1 MNYFTRITCLAV
13 TALLCVAP
21 AHAKKK
27 ILFLAGPPSHSNGEH
42 EFRAGCMLLADAL
55 NESGLEVEA
64 KVHYYGWPKD
74 ESIFE
79 GVDACIIY
87 ADAGGRLGN
96 KVEFLDQRVKSGMG
110 IMFMHYGVHPSKEV
124 GEKYF
129 KPWIGGYMETG
140 WSVNPHWIADMT
152 ARKGHPV
159 AKGLEKPITAYDE
172 FYYNMRFPTK
182 EECEHCHPLATAVPT
197 PEKTVRYIN
206 LWNEHGEKCFGTEQA
221 LMWCRDPKAEDG
233 GRGIGF
239 VGGHYHRNWAIDDFR
254 KLVLNSIVW
263 LARGDIP
270 EGGVPS
276 KPVTLEMLNANLDR
290 PEAGKPVQLPTPD
303 LLTQKPMP
311 QPDLKA
317 RAAAKLEAQQKRDR
331 KAQEKAQK
339 KSPTEADKKLVP
351 AGNESSSLFQSPKIR
366 ASSQQRIHKVSANI
380 KGLPQI
386 QLHVSDLGN
395 KNYDWA
401 NWIEPAFIDE
411 KGQRIPV
418 EQKHVA
424 SSTQSWQQLKY
435 NQSAGGNTL
444 MVEGK
449 KYAIGLGTHATS
461 TIILDVPAGAVSFTS
476 LAALDDGGAFSK
488 GKTTKASVRFSV
500 HRPGP
505 ITHPT
510 ESEWESDHEPEYVDL
525 DQFALPDDLEVTIWA
540 TSPHLYN
547 PTNMDIDHKGRIWV
561 AEGVNYRRHNGR
573 RPGGDRIAVLEDTN
587 GDGRCDKSHTF
598 VQEKGLIAPLGVA
611 VFDNVIYVSQPPELL
626 VYTDVN
632 RDLKFDPAIDK
643 REVLLTGF
651 NARNHDHSLHSLTAG
666 PDGKFYF
673 NNGNCGA
680 IFKDRSGKNF
690 YMGGP
695 YKGGGGE
702 WFVDHLAASGKRSD
716 DGHIWSS
723 GFTVRMNP
731 DGTDC
736 EIVGQGYRNSYE
748 QSLDSFGNAF
758 QNDNDDPPACR
769 VSYILEYGSAGYFT
783 RDAKQI
789 YRSVKRPGQDHGR
802 AHWRQDD
809 PGTMDIGHIYGGGSP
824 TGVTIYENGALPER
838 YHGAFFSAEPG
849 KNTIFHYQP
858 TPQGATF
865 KLEQGNLITSNPD
878 KKYAGSDFV
887 GRGKGDH
894 DQNKI
899 LFRPSDITVGPDGA
913 IYICDWYDPR
923 VGGHGD
929 SDQSCSGTIYRIAP
943 KGFKATI
950 PNFDLQTVE
959 GAITALKSPAINTRH
974 LGLSALKKHG
984 EKTLPSLI
992 KLLGHSNKHVAA
1004 RAIWLLP
1011 HLGEKGKAECV
1022 NLLKSD
1028 QAHVRLTAYRALRR
1042 INPIGSQGTAIL
1054 PYAKQLANDPDPG
1067 VRRDVALSL
1076 RDLPA
1081 SQTKSIFAIL
1091 APQVDHTDKNA
1102 VEAIGLGAANQE
1114 NEIWLAIKASMQ
1126 PGEPHQW
1133 SDQFAKLT
1141 WRLWPSVAVADLK
1154 ARAQHPSLS
1163 PEARKFAVE
1172 SLAFINHKTSVEAM
1186 LELADN
1192 ERTQADASYW
1202 LLRNGHGEWRP
1213 YNIAGEL
1220 KTRGIYDPSKIKPV
1234 AVTVPA
1240 PNGKP
1245 SYSVAD
1251 VMALNGDID
1260 RGRVTMT
1267 RCIMCHQ
1274 VGEPALAGPSYG
1286 PALKGWGTGQ
1296 PGEVIA
1302 RAIIEP
1308 SHDISHGYGG
1318 RIVKLKAGGEIHGLI
1333 TTDSDPTIITSTGG
1347 QTQMIPRGL
1356 IDGKPGNLNRSLML
1370 SADQLGLSAQ
1380 DVADIVAYMK
1390 QWK

>member
-1 MNYFTRITCLAV
+1 MKHLIQLFTLLI
-13 TALLCVAP
+13 ALSLLVIP
-21 AHAKKK
+21 VHAKKK
-27 ILFLAGPPSHSNGEH
+27 ILFLAGPPSHGNGEH

-55 NESGLEVEA
+55 NESGLDVEA
-64 KVHYYGWPKD
+64 KVHWYGWPKD
-74 ESIFE
+74 ESIFD

-96 KVEFLDQRVKSGMG
+96 KVEFLDEKVKSGMG

-129 KPWIGGYMETG
+129 KHWIGGYMETG

-152 ARKGHPV
+152 AREKHPV
-159 AKGLEKPITAYDE
+159 SNGLDKPITAYDE
-172 FYYNMRFPTK
+172 FYWNMRFPTK
-182 EECEHCHPLATAVPT
+182 DECQHCYSLATAIPT
-197 PEKTVRYIN
+197 PDRVVRYIN
-206 LWNEHGEKCFGTEQA
+206 LWNEYGEKCFGTEQA
-221 LMWCRDPKAEDG
+221 LMWCRDPEPGKG

-263 LARGDIP
+263 LARAEIP

-290 PEAGKPVQLPTPD
+290 PVEGKPVQLPTPD
-303 LLTQKPMP
+303 LLKQKPMA

-317 RAAAKLEAQQKRDR
+317 RAAAKLKAEQAKERRDR
-331 KAQEKAQK
+331 EKAASEAK
-339 KSPTEADKKLVP
+339 KKTAPVS
-351 AGNESSSLFQSPKIR
+351 NESSSLIQSPKLR
-366 ASSQQRIHKVSANI
+366 ASGQKRSHLVSVNI
-380 KGLPQI
+380 KGLAQI
-386 QLHVSDLGN
+386 QLHVSDLGS
-395 KNYDWA
+395 KDHDWA
-401 NWIEPAFIDE
+401 NWINPTFIDANGESTAIE
-411 KGQRIPV
+411 K
-418 EQKHVA
+418 KHVA
-424 SSTQSWQQLKY
+424 SATQAWGSLKY
-435 NQSAGGNTL
+435 NLN
-444 MVEGK
+444 VENKPLIVDGK
-449 KYAIGLGTHATS
+449 KYDTGLGTHASS
-461 TIILDVPAGAVSFTS
+461 TIVLNVPANAVTFTA
-476 LAALDDGGAFSK
+476 LAGLDDGGALRN
-488 GKTTKASVRFSV
+488 GKPTSAAVRFSV
-500 HRPGP
+500 HKPGP
-505 ITHPT
+505 ITHPI
-510 ESEWESDHEPEYVDL
+510 ESEWESDHEPEYVKL
-525 DQFALPDDLEVTIWA
+525 DQFSLPDDLEVSIWA
-540 TSPHLYN
+540 TSPYLYN

-573 RPGGDRIAVLEDTN
+573 RPGGDRIAVLEDTD
-587 GDGRCDKSHTF
+587 GDGKCDKSHTF
-598 VQEKGLIAPLGVA
+598 VQEKGLVAPLGVA

-632 RDLKFDPAIDK
+632 RDLKFDPAVDK

-651 NARNHDHSLHSLTAG
+651 NAGNHDHSLHSLTAG

-680 IFKDRSGKNF
+680 VFKDRSGKNF

-695 YKGGGGE
+695 YKGGGGV
-702 WFVDHLAASGKRSD
+702 WYVDHLAASGKRSD

-783 RDAKQI
+783 RDAKQL
-789 YRSVKRPGQDHGR
+789 YRSVKRPGQNHGS
-802 AHWRQDD
+802 AHWRQLD
-809 PGTMDIGHIYGGGSP
+809 PGTMDVGHIYGGGSP
-824 TGVTIYENGALPER
+824 TGVTMYENGALPER
-838 YHGAFFSAEPG
+838 FNGAFFSAEPG
-849 KNTIFHYQP
+849 KNTIFHYHP
-858 TPQGATF
+858 EPQGATF

-899 LFRPSDITVGPDGA
+899 LFRPSDISVGPDGA

-929 SDQSCSGTIYRIAP
+929 SDRSCSGTIYRIAP
-943 KGFKATI
+943 KGFKSKVSD
-950 PNFDLQTVE
+950 FDLKTVD
-959 GAITALKSPAINTRH
+959 GAITALSSPAINTRY
-974 LGLSALKKHG
+974 LGFRALKKHG
-984 EKTLPSLI
+984 AKTLPALN
-992 KLLGHSNKHVAA
+992 KLLKHSNKHIAA

-1011 HLGEKGKAECV
+1011 HLGDQGKAECV
-1022 NLLKSD
+1022 KLLSSA
-1028 QAHVRLTAYRALRR
+1028 QPHVRLTAYRALRR

-1081 SQTKSIFAIL
+1081 EQTKAIFAIL

-1102 VEAIGLGAANQE
+1102 IEAIGLGAANQE
-1114 NEIWLAIKASMQ
+1114 NEIWLAIKQAMQ
-1126 PGEPHQW
+1126 PGEPHEW
-1133 SDQFAKLT
+1133 SDQFARLT
-1141 WRLWPSVAVADLK
+1141 WRLWPSVAVSDLK
-1154 ARAQHPSLS
+1154 ARALHPSLS
-1163 PEARKFAVE
+1163 PEARSFAVE
-1172 SLAFINHKTSVEAM
+1172 SLAFINHKASVDAM

-1192 ERTQADASYW
+1192 DRTKADASFW
-1202 LLRNGHGEWRP
+1202 LLRNGLGEWKA

-1240 PNGKP
+1240 PTAKP
-1245 SYSVAD
+1245 SYKVED
-1251 VMALNGDID
+1251 VLALKGDID
-1260 RGRVTMT
+1260 RGRATMT

-1274 VGEPALAGPSYG
+1274 VGEPTLAGPSYG
-1286 PALKGWGTGQ
+1286 PALKAWGIGQ
-1296 PGEVIA
+1296 PSEVIA

-1308 SHDISHGYGG
+1308 SHDIAHGYGG
-1318 RIVKLKAGGEIHGLI
+1318 KVVKLKAGGEIHGLI
-1333 TTDSDPTIITSTGG
+1333 TSESDPVIIKSTGG
-1347 QTQMIPRGL
+1347 QTQMIPRGF
-1356 IDGKPGNLNRSLML
+1356 IDGRPHNLNRSLML

-1380 DVADIVAYMK
+1380 DVADIVAYMR
-1390 QWK
+1390 QWR

>member
-1 MNYFTRITCLAV
+1 MNHLTRFTCFLIITLLCLAS
-13 TALLCVAP
+13 AE
-21 AHAKKK
+21 AKKK
-27 ILFLAGPPSHSNGEH
+27 ILFLAGPPSHANGEH

-55 NESGLEVEA
+55 NESGVEVEA
-64 KVHYYGWPKD
+64 TVHWYGWPKD

-96 KVEFLDQRVKSGMG
+96 KVEFLDKKVKAGMG

-129 KPWIGGYMETG
+129 KPWIGGFMETG

-152 ARKGHPV
+152 ARDGHPV
-159 AKGLEKPITAYDE
+159 SYGLDKPITAYDE
-172 FYYNMRFPTK
+172 FYYNMRFPT
-182 EECEHCHPLATAVPT
+182 EDECDCCHSLATAIPT
-197 PEKTVRYIN
+197 PEKTIRYIN

-221 LMWCRDPKAEDG
+221 LMWCRDPKPEGG
-233 GRGIGF
+233 GRGVGF

-254 KLVLNSIVW
+254 KLVLNAIVW
-263 LARGDIP
+263 LARAEVP
-270 EGGVPS
+270 NGGVPS
-276 KPVTLEMLNANLDR
+276 KTVTQEMLNANLDR
-290 PEAGKPVQLPTPD
+290 PVEGKPVLLPTPE
-303 LLTQKPMP
+303 LLTQKPMK

-317 RAAAKLEAQQKRDR
+317 RAAAKLKAEQQKAE
-331 KAQEKAQK
+331 KAKAQK
-339 KSPTEADKKLVP
+339 KAPKKTTSAP
-351 AGNESSSLFQSPKIR
+351 EQSSSLYQSPKIR
-366 ASSQQRIHKVSANI
+366 ASAHKRSHIVNTSV
-380 KGLPQI
+380 KGLTQI
-386 QLHVSDLGN
+386 QLHVSDLGD

-401 NWIEPAFIDE
+401 NWINPAFIDAKGKRTPLE
-411 KGQRIPV
+411 K
-418 EQKHVA
+418 KHVV
-424 SSTQSWQQLKY
+424 SSKQAWDSLKY
-435 NQSAGGNTL
+435 NLNAGGKPLTIN
-444 MVEGK
+444 GK
-449 KYAIGLGTHATS
+449 KYDIGLGTHATS
-461 TIILDVPAGAVSFTS
+461 TIVVNVPAGSLSFTA
-476 LAALDDGGAFSK
+476 LVGLDDGGAISN
-488 GKTTKASVRFSV
+488 GKTTTASIRFSV
-500 HRPGP
+500 HKPGP
-505 ITHPT
+505 ITHPIET
-510 ESEWESDHEPEYVDL
+510 EWESEFQPEYVNL
-525 DQFALPDDLEVTIWA
+525 DQFALPDDLEVSIWA

-573 RPGGDRIAVLEDTN
+573 RPGGDRIAVLEDTD

-702 WFVDHLAASGKRSD
+702 WFVDHIAASGKRSD

-783 RDAKQI
+783 RDAKRM

-809 PGTMDIGHIYGGGSP
+809 PGTMDVGHIYGGGSP
-824 TGVTIYENGALPER
+824 TGVTMYENGALPER
-838 YHGAFFSAEPG
+838 YNGAFFSAEPG

-858 TPQGATF
+858 EPQGAAF
-865 KLEQGNLITSNPD
+865 KLEQRNLITSNPD

-929 SDQSCSGTIYRIAP
+929 SDRSCSGTIYRIAP
-943 KGFKATI
+943 KGFKSKTPDFNLDTI
-950 PNFDLQTVE
+950 D
-959 GAITALKSPAINTRH
+959 GAITALSSPAINTRY
-974 LGLSALKKHG
+974 LGLRALKKSG
-984 EKTLPSLI
+984 KKSLPALT
-992 KLLGHSNKHVAA
+992 KLLTHSNKHIAA

-1011 HLGEKGKAECV
+1011 HLGEEGKAECAQ
-1022 NLLKSD
+1022 LLKSD

-1042 INPIGSQGTAIL
+1042 INPIGSQGTAII
-1054 PYAKQLANDPDPG
+1054 PFAKQLANDSDPG

-1081 SQTKSIFAIL
+1081 AQTKSIFAIL

-1114 NEIWLAIKASMQ
+1114 NEIWLAIKDSMQ

-1141 WRLWPSVAVADLK
+1141 WRLWPSVAVTDLK
-1154 ARAQHPSLS
+1154 ARALHPSLS
-1163 PEARKFAVE
+1163 PEARKLAVE

-1192 ERTQADASYW
+1192 ERTKADASYW
-1202 LLRNGHGEWRP
+1202 LLRNGHGEWRS

-1220 KTRGIYDPSKIKPV
+1220 KNRGIYDPSKIKPV

-1245 SYSVAD
+1245 SYTVED
-1251 VMALNGDID
+1251 VMALKGDIT
-1260 RGRVTMT
+1260 RGRASMT

-1274 VGEPALAGPSYG
+1274 VGEPTLAGPSYG

-1296 PGEVIA
+1296 PSEVIA
-1302 RAIIEP
+1302 RAIVEP
-1308 SHDISHGYGG
+1308 SHDIAHGYGG
-1318 RIVKLKAGGEIHGLI
+1318 RVVKLKSGGEIHGLI
-1333 TTDSDPTIITSTGG
+1333 TTDSDPTIIKSTGG

-1356 IDGKPGNLNRSLML
+1356 INGRPGNLNRSLML
-1370 SADQLGLSAQ
+1370 SADQLGLTAQ

>member
-1 MNYFTRITCLAV
+1 MNYFTRITRLAFV
-13 TALLCVAP
+13 ILLCIAP

-27 ILFLAGPPSHSNGEH
+27 VLFLAGPPSHANGEH

-55 NESGLEVEA
+55 NQSGLDLEA
-64 KVHYYGWPKD
+64 KVHWYGWPKD

-79 GVDACIIY
+79 GVDACVIY
-87 ADAGGRLGN
+87 ADAGGRLGK
-96 KVEFLDQRVKSGMG
+96 KVEFLDKKVKAGMG

-129 KPWIGGYMETG
+129 KPWIGGFMETG

-152 ARKGHPV
+152 ARDGHPV
-159 AKGLEKPITAYDE
+159 ARGLDKPITAYDE

-182 EECEHCHPLATAVPT
+182 EECDCSHPLATATPT
-197 PEKTVRYIN
+197 AEKTIRYIN

-263 LARGDIP
+263 LARGDVP
-270 EGGVPS
+270 TGGVKS
-276 KPVTLEMLNANLDR
+276 KSITLEMLNANLDR
-290 PEAGKPVQLPTPD
+290 PVAGKPVKLPTPD
-303 LLTQKPMP
+303 LLTQEPMK

-317 RAAAKLEAQQKRDR
+317 QQDKERKAKEKAAADAK
-331 KAQEKAQK
+331 KAA
-339 KSPTEADKKLVP
+339 P

-366 ASSQQRIHKVSANI
+366 ASSQQRSHQLSVNI
-380 KGLPQI
+380 KGLSQI
-386 QLHVSDLGN
+386 QLHVSDLGA
-395 KNYDWA
+395 KDHDWA
-401 NWIEPAFIDE
+401 NWINPTFIDANGKRTPLE
-411 KGQRIPV
+411 K
-418 EQKHVA
+418 KHVA
-424 SSTQSWQQLKY
+424 SAKQAWGSLKY
-435 NQSAGGNTL
+435 NLNTGSKPL
-444 MVEGK
+444 TVDGK
-449 KYAIGLGTHATS
+449 KYDTGLGTHATS
-461 TIILDVPAGAVSFTS
+461 TIVVNVPAGSVSFS
-476 LAALDDGGAFSK
+476 ALVGLDDGGALSNGNENGNENGN
-488 GKTTKASVRFSV
+488 GKTTKASARFSV

-695 YKGGGGE
+695 YKGGGGD
-702 WFVDHLAASGKRSD
+702 WFVDHIAASGKRSD

-769 VSYILEYGSAGYFT
+769 VSYILEYGSAGYFS

-789 YRSVKRPGQDHGR
+789 YKNLKRPGQDHGR

-809 PGTMDIGHIYGGGSP
+809 PGTMDVGHIYGGGSP
-824 TGVTIYENGALPER
+824 TGVTMYENGALPER
-838 YHGAFFSAEPG
+838 FNGAFFSAEPG

-858 TPQGATF
+858 KAQGATF
-865 KLEQGNLITSNPD
+865 KLEQANLITSNPD

-887 GRGKGDH
+887 GRGKGNH
-894 DQNKI
+894 DQNQI
-899 LFRPSDITVGPDGA
+899 LFRPSDISVGPDGA

-929 SDQSCSGTIYRIAP
+929 NDQSCSGTIYRIAP
-943 KGFKATI
+943 KGFKSVT
-950 PNFDLQTVE
+950 PSFDLDTID
-959 GAITALKSPAINTRH
+959 GALKALKSPAINTRY
-974 LGLSALKKHG
+974 LGLRALKKHG
-984 EKTLPSLI
+984 NKSLPALTE
-992 KLLGHSNKHVAA
+992 LLKHSNKHIAA

-1011 HLGEKGKAECV
+1011 HLGEKGKAECIK
-1022 NLLKSD
+1022 LLTSD

-1054 PYAKQLANDPDPG
+1054 PYAQQLANDPDPG

-1081 SQTKSIFAIL
+1081 SQTKSIFAAL

-1102 VEAIGLGAANQE
+1102 IEAIGLGAANQE
-1114 NEIWLAIKASMQ
+1114 NEIWLAIKEAMN

-1133 SDQFAKLT
+1133 SEQFAKLT
-1141 WRLWPSVAVADLK
+1141 WRLWPSAAVADLK
-1154 ARAQHPSLS
+1154 ARALHPSLS

-1172 SLAFINHKTSVEAM
+1172 SLAFINHETSVEAM
-1186 LELADN
+1186 LQLADD
-1192 ERTQADASYW
+1192 ERTKADASYW
-1202 LLRNGHGEWRP
+1202 LLRNGHGEWRS

-1234 AVTVPA
+1234 AITVPA
-1240 PNGKP
+1240 PASKP
-1245 SYSVAD
+1245 SYTVED
-1251 VMALNGDID
+1251 VLALKGDIT
-1260 RGRVTMT
+1260 RGRATMT

-1274 VGEPALAGPSYG
+1274 VGEPTLAGPSYG

-1296 PGEVIA
+1296 PSEVIA
-1302 RAIIEP
+1302 RAIVEP
-1308 SHDISHGYGG
+1308 SHDISHGYEG

-1333 TTDSDPTIITSTGG
+1333 TSESDPVIIKSTGG

-1356 IDGKPGNLNRSLML
+1356 VNGRPGNLNRSLML

>member
-1 MNYFTRITCLAV
+1 MRHLTRFTYFIIAVLLCLAPV
-13 TALLCVAP
+13 Q
-21 AHAKKK
+21 AKKK
-27 ILFLAGPPSHSNGEH
+27 ILFLAGPPSHANGEH

-64 KVHYYGWPKD
+64 KVHWYGWPKD

-87 ADAGGRLGN
+87 ADAGGRLGS
-96 KVEFLDQRVKSGMG
+96 KVEFLDQKVKSGMG
-110 IMFMHYGVHPSKEV
+110 IMFMHYGVHPSKDV

-129 KPWIGGYMETG
+129 KPWIGGFMETG

-152 ARKGHPV
+152 ARDGHPV
-159 AKGLEKPITAYDE
+159 SFGLEKPITAYDE
-172 FYYNMRFPTK
+172 FYYNMRFPT
-182 EECEHCHPLATAVPT
+182 EDECDCCHSLATAIPT
-197 PEKTVRYIN
+197 PEKTIRYIN

-221 LMWCRDPKAEDG
+221 LMWCRDPKPEDG
-233 GRGIGF
+233 GRGVGF

-254 KLVLNSIVW
+254 KLVLNAIVW
-263 LARGDIP
+263 LARAEVP

-276 KPVTLEMLNANLDR
+276 KTVTQKMLNANLDR
-290 PEAGKPVQLPTPD
+290 PVKNKPVQLPTPE
-303 LLTQKPMP
+303 LLTQKPMK

-317 RAAAKLEAQQKRDR
+317 RAAAKLKAQQEREIKAR
-331 KAQEKAQK
+331 KQADSQAK
-339 KSPTEADKKLVP
+339 KPAPADN
-351 AGNESSSLFQSPKIR
+351 GSSSLYQSPKLR
-366 ASSQQRIHKVSANI
+366 GSSHKRSHNVSAKVN
-380 KGLPQI
+380 GLSQI
-386 QLHVSDLGN
+386 QLHVSDLGA
-395 KNYDWA
+395 KDHDWA
-401 NWIEPAFIDE
+401 NWINPAFIDAQG
-411 KGQRIPV
+411 KRIAV
-418 EQKHVA
+418 VKKHVA
-424 SSTQSWQQLKY
+424 SATQSWNKLQY
-435 NQSAGGNTL
+435 NLNVGGKTL
-444 MVEGK
+444 TVDGK
-449 KYAIGLGTHATS
+449 QYDTGLGTHASS
-461 TIILDVPAGAVSFTS
+461 TILLNVPAGAVRFTA
-476 LAALDDGGAFSK
+476 LAGLDDGGALRG
-488 GKTTKASVRFSV
+488 GKPTPASVRFSV
-500 HRPGP
+500 HKPGP
-505 ITHPT
+505 ISHPI
-510 ESEWESDHEPEYVDL
+510 ESEWQSDFDPEYVDL

-540 TSPHLYN
+540 TSPYLYN

-573 RPGGDRIAVLEDTN
+573 RPGGDRIAVLEDTD
-587 GDGRCDKSHTF
+587 GDGKCDKSHTF
-598 VQEKGLIAPLGVA
+598 VQEKGLVAPLGVA

-783 RDAKQI
+783 RDAKQN
-789 YRSVKRPGQDHGR
+789 YRSAKRPGQGHGS
-802 AHWRQDD
+802 AHWRQED
-809 PGTMDIGHIYGGGSP
+809 PGTMDVGHIYGGGSP
-824 TGVTIYENGALPER
+824 TGVTMYENGALPER
-838 YHGAFFSAEPG
+838 FNGAFFSAEPG

-858 TPQGATF
+858 EAKGATF
-865 KLEQGNLITSNPD
+865 KLEQRNLITSNPN
-878 KKYAGSDFV
+878 KQYAGSDFV

-899 LFRPSDITVGPDGA
+899 LFRPSDITVGADGA

-929 SDQSCSGTIYRIAP
+929 SDRSCSGTIYRIAP
-943 KGFKATI
+943 KGFKSKTPSI
-950 PNFDLQTVE
+950 NLQTVD
-959 GAITALKSPAINTRH
+959 GAIAALTSPAINTRY
-974 LGLSALKKHG
+974 LGFRALKTHG
-984 EKTLPSLI
+984 EKTLPALT
-992 KLLGHSNKHVAA
+992 KLLGHSNKHIAA

-1011 HLGEKGKAECV
+1011 HLGEKGKSECV
-1022 NLLKSD
+1022 KLLKSD

-1042 INPIGSQGTAIL
+1042 INPIGSQGIAIL
-1054 PYAKQLANDPDPG
+1054 PHAQQLANDPDPG
-1067 VRRDVALSL
+1067 IRRDVALSL

-1081 SQTKSIFAIL
+1081 AQTKAIFAIL

-1102 VEAIGLGAANQE
+1102 IEAIGLGAANQE
-1114 NEIWLAIKASMQ
+1114 NEIWFAIKEAMK

-1141 WRLWPSVAVADLK
+1141 WRLWPSVAVAELK
-1154 ARAQHPSLS
+1154 ARALHASLS

-1172 SLAFINHKTSVEAM
+1172 SLAFINHESSVEAM
-1186 LELADN
+1186 LELADD
-1192 ERTQADASYW
+1192 ERTKADASYW

-1220 KTRGIYDPSKIKPV
+1220 KKRGIYDPSKIKPI

-1240 PNGKP
+1240 PASKP
-1245 SYSVAD
+1245 SYTVDD
-1251 VMALNGDID
+1251 VLALTGDIN
-1260 RGRVTMT
+1260 RGRATMT

-1274 VGEPALAGPSYG
+1274 VGEPTLAGPSYG

-1296 PGEVIA
+1296 PRDVIA

-1318 RIVKLKAGGEIHGLI
+1318 RVVKLKAGGEIHGLI
-1333 TTDSDPTIITSTGG
+1333 TSDSDPTIIKSTGG
-1347 QTQMIPRGL
+1347 QTQMIPRAMINGR
-1356 IDGKPGNLNRSLML
+1356 PGNLNRSLML